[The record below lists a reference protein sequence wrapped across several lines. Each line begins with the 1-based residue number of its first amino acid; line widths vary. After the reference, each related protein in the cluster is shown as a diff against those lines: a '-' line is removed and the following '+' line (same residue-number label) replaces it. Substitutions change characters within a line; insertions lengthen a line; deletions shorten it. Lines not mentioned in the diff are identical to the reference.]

1 MSSVKQEAGYYSVGG
16 PVQPD
21 RPCYVTRKADEIL
34 FSRLAQGEYCQ
45 VFAPPDTGKTSLVA
59 HTAERLREAGVAV
72 AAVDLAQI
80 STRDLSEDV
89 GRWYYSFAYRV
100 MRALR
105 IRANIQSWWQDRAGL
120 TNLQRLREFFLDI
133 VLAETDQ
140 PVVICVDRI
149 DAVLDRKVS
158 LDLFGAIRA
167 CHDARATEP
176 EYRRL
181 TFALLGSESVGH
193 KIPQGGNSPFGVCT
207 PVALQDFRPDE
218 LEQLTVGIGCDAMA
232 GRVIAA
238 RVGYWTAG
246 HPYLSQKIFRA
257 LARRDG
263 PPDAGTVDAVAAAL
277 FLPRNAVREE
287 PHLSAVAEQMVY
299 DNKTL
304 VPRLSVYGKVR
315 KGGEVTADPMLR
327 PHRELLRS
335 GVVSVDTQGRFTP
348 RNRIYAEVFTA
359 HWVNQSLPFSW
370 RGLGAAAAVLAIAL
384 IIPVWYTEYLPRP
397 YVRTL
402 SAQDTDFVTA
412 LDAFQR
418 LRFLPGFRN
427 TAKDLFEDY
436 LVRESRESGSL
447 QEVQRFGE
455 RLPDLTGRT
464 ELRDELLA
472 EFWDRSVNGALRRG
486 RRDSA
491 TLLALRALQAST
503 PERQRQ
509 VGELL
514 GSDFDTLLGTIRSR
528 EELAGIGVDPANSL
542 LTLLDEQHG
551 VSVWQLSESGPRRI
565 QRVEL
570 AAEEVLPL
578 QSSLLF
584 DAKTRGRR
592 LQVEVFTDHPRPADV
607 LVELRAPSGR
617 TARARLQPDS
627 QSSAG
632 GYQLDSRRDPALR
645 ALLEESPAGTWT
657 AYFTDTLQGIG
668 GSLARWEL
676 RIDGQSAAAP
686 ALSPDAQPIP
696 EPGVARRATSV
707 LAENGRRALIWPADP
722 SVRGDIL
729 YWNVGSGE
737 VVARI
742 PRQADFQQARFAL
755 GNKAVLVIGGRAI
768 EVWDAE
774 RAELRLTLPY
784 EPSLAPV
791 LSANGRFLLV
801 DSILDDSNDN
811 ALELWD
817 LETGKEASRL
827 VTGDLAGLA
836 AVDPAGQYLA
846 VGDGDRIVR
855 LWAVRDKR
863 VAREFEHGSAPVA
876 VRFGP
881 AGQWLV
887 TEDATHTLR
896 LWAVG
901 DEDKPVLV
909 RRAASPWS
917 VSFDGDWLMI
927 GSLDRGFELLGLADQ
942 ARRGPILQH
951 GLPGTV
957 RSGMIGGGRLAAA
970 GQFAVTWDGESAVKT
985 WRLPPAPDSTAS
997 SAGSAASLAALAPRG
1012 GPLAVAS
1019 IGGDVRI
1026 FSSVQ
1031 PVVLS
1036 AGQAPAFIGHLR
1048 PVTTMQFDAAG
1059 KLLGTG
1065 ALDGSL
1071 RVWEVGSGAPRAFFA
1086 SQADGAVLDLAFSP
1100 DGQQVISASQ
1110 RSVLVTDAM
1119 TGAALARAS
1128 IQAGRPQLAVSPDG
1142 TEIWIA
1148 GDRQGVTRWR
1158 WQAGV
1163 VEPAPEL
1170 GDNVRRIA
1178 LGPQGGVLATVDG
1191 ERRVRLWSPSFE
1203 PRGAPVRLPAAVET
1217 LWFSPDAAFL
1227 VAQAGPWLHRLAVR
1241 AEGLRV
1247 TDTRLLSE
1255 PPDASAPGQAAET
1268 VNLLFGANGSR
1279 PFAAQ
1284 LPVTTPLGSAFEE
1297 SAAQWVPR
1305 VETALQLT
1313 LDEAGEALPLGSR

>member
-1 MSSVKQEAGYYSVGG
+1 MSSVKQEAGFYSVGG

-59 HTAERLREAGVAV
+59 HTADRLHDAGIAV

-80 STRDLSEDV
+80 SSRDLSEDV
-89 GRWYYSFAYRV
+89 GRWYYSFAYRL

-105 IRANIQSWWQDRAGL
+105 IRANIQSWWQDRSGL

-133 VLAETDQ
+133 VLAETEQ
-140 PVVICVDRI
+140 PVVVCVDRI

-181 TFALLGSESVGH
+181 TFALLGAESVGH
-193 KIPQGGNSPFGVCT
+193 KIPQRGNSPFEVCT
-207 PVALQDFRPDE
+207 RVVLEDFRPDE
-218 LEQLTVGIGCDAMA
+218 LEQLTAGLGCDAMA
-232 GRVIAA
+232 SRVIAA
-238 RVGYWTAG
+238 RVWYWTAG

-257 LARRDG
+257 LARRDS

-287 PHLSAVAEQMVY
+287 PHLSAVARQLQHE
-299 DNKTL
+299 NKTR
-304 VPRLSVYGKVR
+304 VARLSVYGKVR
-315 KGGEVTADPMLR
+315 KGGAVAADPMLR

-335 GVVSVDTQGRFTP
+335 GVVSVDPEGRFTP

-370 RGLGAAAAVLAIAL
+370 RGLVAAAAVVAFAL
-384 IIPVWYTEYLPRP
+384 VIPIWYTEYLPRP
-397 YVRTL
+397 YIRTL
-402 SAQDTDFVTA
+402 SAQSTDFVTA

-418 LRFLPGFRN
+418 LRFLPGFKA
-427 TAKDLFEDY
+427 TAKDLFRDY

-455 RLPDLTGRT
+455 RLPELSGRT

-472 EFWDRSVNGALRRG
+472 EFWERNAQRAVGRG
-486 RRDSA
+486 RRDNA
-491 TLLALRALQAST
+491 TLYALRAIEAPS
-503 PERQRQ
+503 PARQRQ

-514 GSDFDTLLGTIRSR
+514 GSDFDALLGTIHHR
-528 EELAGIGVDPANSL
+528 ELLAGIGVDPASKL
-542 LTLLDEQHG
+542 LTLLDDQHG
-551 VSVWQLSESGPRRI
+551 VSVWQLTESGPRRVQNI
-565 QRVEL
+565 EL

-584 DAKTRGRR
+584 DAKAQGRR
-592 LQVEVFTDHPRPADV
+592 LQVAVFTDHPRPADV

-617 TARARLQPDS
+617 TARARLQPGA
-627 QSSAG
+627 QTAG
-632 GYQLDSRRDPALR
+632 GGYGLDSRRDPALR
-645 ALLEESPAGTWT
+645 ALLDESPAGTWT
-657 AYFTDTLQGIG
+657 AYFIDTQQGIG

-686 ALSPDAQPIP
+686 ALAPSVQPIP
-696 EPGVARRATSV
+696 EPGVARRANSI
-707 LAENGRRALIWPADP
+707 LAGNGRRALIWPAEP

-729 YWNVGSGE
+729 YWNISSGE
-737 VVARI
+737 VLARI
-742 PRQADFQQARFAL
+742 PRLADFQQARFAL
-755 GNKAVLVIGGRAI
+755 GNKLVLVVGGRAI

-774 RAELRLTLPY
+774 RAELRATVPY
-784 EPSLAPV
+784 EPSLEPV
-791 LSANGRFLLV
+791 LSANGRFLVV

-811 ALELWD
+811 ALEIWD
-817 LETGKEASRL
+817 LETGKGSSPL
-827 VTGDLAGLA
+827 VTGELAGLT

-846 VGDGDRIVR
+846 VGDGDRLVR
-855 LWAVRDKR
+855 LWAVKDKR
-863 VAREFEHGSAPVA
+863 IAREFEHGSAPTSVH
-876 VRFGP
+876 FGP
-881 AGQWLV
+881 AGKWLV

-896 LWAVG
+896 LWALE
-901 DEDKPVLV
+901 DEARPVLV
-909 RRAASPWS
+909 RRSAAPWS

-927 GSLDRGFELLGLADQ
+927 GSPDRGFELLGLADQ
-942 ARRGPILQH
+942 SRRGPILQH

-957 RSGMIGGGRLAAA
+957 REGMQGGGQLAAA
-970 GQFAVTWDGESAVKT
+970 SQVAVTWDGESAVKT
-985 WRLPPAPDSTAS
+985 WRLPPAPSGGDNRV
-997 SAGSAASLAALAPRG
+997 GSAASFATLASRG

-1019 IGGDVRI
+1019 ISGDVRI
-1026 FSSVQ
+1026 FSALQ

-1048 PVTTMQFDAAG
+1048 PVTTMRFDASG
-1059 KLLGTG
+1059 SLLATG

-1071 RVWEVGSGAPRAFFA
+1071 RVWDVGTGAPRAFFA
-1086 SQADGAVLDLAFSP
+1086 NQADGAALDLAFTP
-1100 DGQQVISASQ
+1100 DGQQMISASQ
-1110 RSVLVTDAM
+1110 RSVLVTDAL
-1119 TGAALARAS
+1119 TGAELARAS

-1142 TEIWIA
+1142 TEVWIA
-1148 GDRQGVTRWR
+1148 GDRQGLTRWR
-1158 WQAGV
+1158 WQAGIL
-1163 VEPAPEL
+1163 EPVPEL
-1170 GDNVRRIA
+1170 GDDLRRLA
-1178 LGPQGGVLATVDG
+1178 LGPGGRLLATVDG
-1191 ERRVRLWSPSFE
+1191 TRRIRLWNSAFE
-1203 PRGAPVRLPAAVET
+1203 PRSEPVRLPAAVDH
-1217 LWFSPDAAFL
+1217 LWFSADGDFL
-1227 VAQAGPWLHRLAVR
+1227 LAQAGPWLHRLAVR
-1241 AEGLRV
+1241 QEALQII
-1247 TDTRLLSE
+1247 DTRLLSE
-1255 PPDASAPGQAAET
+1255 PPDASGPGQEAGT
-1268 VNLLFGANGSR
+1268 VKLLFGANGSR

-1284 LPVTTPLGSAFEE
+1284 LPVAEPLGPAFEE
-1297 SAAQWVPR
+1297 PIAQWLPR

-1313 LDEAGEALPLGSR
+1313 LNEAGETLPLSGR